1 MITITDVVNNP
12 KMGILVLCLSERWDK
27 MSKSEVEK
35 ELSPL
40 KEITVEG
47 QTTEI
52 IDCCVCIS
60 FSGRICVSFSVK
72 QPLDISTPI
81 QIDDF
86 V

>member
-52 IDCCVCIS
+52 IDYCVCIP
-60 FSGRICVSFSVK
+60 FSGGISVSFTVK